1 MGNFMTIVTLRK
13 TGNSLSFNCPK
24 DVAAATNLQEGDK
37 LHMSVVH
44 GRIVLTPYDPD
55 FAEAMDAVDEAAH
68 RFRNAYAQ
76 LSKK

>member
-1 MGNFMTIVTLRK
+1 MTTVTLRK

-24 DVAAATNLQEGDK
+24 DVAAATNLREGDT

-44 GRIVLTPYDPD
+44 GRIVLTPCDPD
-55 FAEAMDAVDEAAH
+55 FAETMDAVEDGAR
-68 RFRNAYAQ
+68 RFRNAYAE